1 MVFNNEHNSYPK
13 IYVVFCC
20 ISFFFMPKLVVRIT
34 FDIYGFLLVV
44 LKKNKK
50 HTKEIQRNIFRI
62 SLKFP
67 FRLKKGY

>member
-1 MVFNNEHNSYPK
+1 
-13 IYVVFCC
+13 
-20 ISFFFMPKLVVRIT
+20 MPKLVVRIT